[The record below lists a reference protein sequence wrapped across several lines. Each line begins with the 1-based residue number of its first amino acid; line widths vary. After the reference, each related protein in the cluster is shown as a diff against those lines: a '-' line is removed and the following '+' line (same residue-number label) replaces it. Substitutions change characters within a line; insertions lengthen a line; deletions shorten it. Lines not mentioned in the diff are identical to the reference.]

1 MNEWWPVFL
10 VADGHVQFMH
20 SPAEGA
26 TAKYC
31 AVALLE
37 VPVELVP
44 PCSSLPN
51 GFHTPCSSTSGLP
64 ILFLT
69 VALEPRKPGVKPLS
83 GSKPQ
88 ALLLESTC
96 WHLCGHLLSPAQAE
110 PGGPTHAGEILAL
123 PKPLLVLKPD
133 HSIAPGSL
141 VTTPPSSF
149 LHPIRLLGH
158 VILKDNVKLKT
169 LIALTLPSPY

>member
-10 VADGHVQFMH
+10 VADGHVQFTH

-69 VALEPRKPGVKPLS
+69 VALEPF
-83 GSKPQ
+83 
-88 ALLLESTC
+88 
-96 WHLCGHLLSPAQAE
+96 AQEASFRFK
-110 PGGPTHAGEILAL
+110 AS
-123 PKPLLVLKPD
+123 
-133 HSIAPGSL
+133 SIASGIYLLASLWPPFVACPG
-141 VTTPPSSF
+141 
-149 LHPIRLLGH
+149 
-158 VILKDNVKLKT
+158 
-169 LIALTLPSPY
+169 